1 MAPPLL
7 VQLIKINCRSHV
19 TQSTLEDTFCA
30 RVLLHQYAQHML
42 QCPPSSLR
50 VRSMGNYISS
60 TVRDFQT
67 YQQEMQ
73 CLRKELGDIRGIIAA
88 NNFPSHREAGPKHH
102 ANQPHILA
110 YKLSNHSP

>member
-1 MAPPLL
+1 MSIELAPGA
-7 VQLIKINCRSHV
+7 VDGATI
-19 TQSTLEDTFCA
+19 
-30 RVLLHQYAQHML
+30 
-42 QCPPSSLR
+42 
-50 VRSMGNYISS
+50 S